1 MLSHIA
7 DHVVID
13 KTFLVLVRIH
23 QTLIAYA
30 VNHPRNTGGD
40 LEHPVN
46 GGVGEDILP
55 AAGIPQMRLY
65 VSFTVCP
72 VQWRQRAVHI
82 DSLPD
87 CCIPLKFKLIIQQD
101 NNLSYDNVYYIHKLF
116 QLMDKKKRRHIVE
129 MMLNL
134 SRLPMKHPCTF
145 DNFDFT
151 RFHGHEADELENL
164 QTLSMLESR
173 QNLLLVGPQGVGK
186 THLAMA
192 VGHKCCE
199 KGLKTYFLKASELND
214 KFTAALRDGQ
224 REKIIRRLVKP
235 TCLII
240 DEFGYCDFDKEN
252 TRLFFDVVD
261 RRYSKDVPNT
271 TILTSNVEPDKWIVF
286 F

>member
-1 MLSHIA
+1 MNNKDATSLFAEIGA
-7 DHVVID
+7 MA
-13 KTFLVLVRIH
+13 K
-23 QTLIAYA
+23 
-30 VNHPRNTGGD
+30 D
-40 LEHPVN
+40 LKL
-46 GGVGEDILP
+46 DIT
-55 AAGIPQMRLY
+55 AEEMAK
-65 VSFTVCP
+65 FT
-72 VQWRQRAVHI
+72 
-82 DSLPD
+82 
-87 CCIPLKFKLIIQQD
+87 QD
-101 NNLSYDNVYYIHKLF
+101 NSLSYDTVYYIHQLF
-116 QLMDKKKRRHIVE
+116 RMMSEKKYAHIVE

-164 QTLSMLESR
+164 QTLSMLEAR
-173 QNLLLVGPQGVGK
+173 QNLLLVGPQGIGK

-192 VGHKCCE
+192 IGYECC
-199 KGLKTYFLKASELND
+199 KQGYKTYFLKASEMND

-271 TILTSNVEPDKWIVF
+271 MILTSNVEPDRWVDF
-286 F
+286 FSDEEALKSAMDRFFDQCLVISMHGNSFRGSGRKKIDVHIGELIPETSI

>member
-1 MLSHIA
+1 MNKDVAPLFREI
-7 DHVVID
+7 
-13 KTFLVLVRIH
+13 
-23 QTLIAYA
+23 
-30 VNHPRNTGGD
+30 
-40 LEHPVN
+40 
-46 GGVGEDILP
+46 GVM
-55 AAGIPQMRLY
+55 AKN
-65 VSFTVCP
+65 
-72 VQWRQRAVHI
+72 
-82 DSLPD
+82 
-87 CCIPLKFKLIIQQD
+87 LKLDATTEEVARFAQD

-116 QLMDKKKRRHIVE
+116 QLMDEKKRRHIVE

-214 KFTAALRDGQ
+214 KFTAALQDGQ

-261 RRYSKDVPNT
+261 HRYSKDVPNT
-271 TILTSNVEPDKWIVF
+271 MILTSNVEPDKWIDF
-286 F
+286 FSDEEALKSAMDRFFDQCLVISLHGNSYRGSGRRKIEIHVGDQLTTMNN